1 VKFAKVNAVTA
12 SRETGDPDRSRAR
25 LFTIAGWLIIVLGAG
40 AALLPLVDR
49 VSGSRVV
56 GGLLFAGGL
65 VEIFA
70 GTLRR
75 ETRIPSMLAGGVT
88 TLAGLMFLLNP
99 DGRFVPTVTIV
110 TAWLLVRSVVL
121 MVGSRLADGSV
132 RMWIGLSAA
141 TDLVL
146 GVVLVAGISIA
157 TLVVTLFG
165 PTPGLIASFAWVLA
179 LSFVITGMLMLEIA
193 SCERENADVT
203 PS

>member
-1 VKFAKVNAVTA
+1 VTA
-12 SRETGDPDRSRAR
+12 TTQPALSDRNRAR
-25 LFTIAGWLIIVLGAG
+25 LFTLAGLLIIALGAG
-40 AALLPLVDR
+40 AALLPMVDR

-88 TLAGLMFLLNP
+88 TLAGLLFLLNP
-99 DGRFVPTVTIV
+99 TGRFVPTVTIV
-110 TAWLLVRSVVL
+110 TAWLLVRSIVL
-121 MVGSRLADGSV
+121 FVSSRLAHGSV
-132 RMWIGLSAA
+132 RLWISLSAA

-146 GVVLVAGISIA
+146 AVVLLAGISIG

-179 LSFVITGMLMLEIA
+179 LSFVITGLLMLEIA
-193 SCERENADVT
+193 SCERETADG
-203 PS
+203 